1 MEKNKLYQSIKP
13 VAKKVNNDGLM
24 KWQEELKKNQCAAQ
38 KVMKQH
44 QDNLKEVSENFRK
57 FQEINK
63 K

>member
-1 MEKNKLYQSIKP
+1 MEKNKLYQPIKP
-13 VAKKVNNDGLM
+13 VAIKVNNDGLM
-24 KWQEELKKNQCAAQ
+24 KWQEELKKNQRAAQ